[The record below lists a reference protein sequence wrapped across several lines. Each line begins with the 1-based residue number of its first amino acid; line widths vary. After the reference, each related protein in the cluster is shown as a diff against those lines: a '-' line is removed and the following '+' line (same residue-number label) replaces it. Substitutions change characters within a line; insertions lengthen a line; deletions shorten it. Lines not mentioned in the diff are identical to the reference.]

1 MHHPFVEADDA
12 LPSVLPPAEEDS
24 VSQSV
29 EIVEPEPLT
38 TGQAILFGLLVL
50 FVIAWILAG
59 IAAFIISV
67 ACASKSGS
75 TAEKI
80 IGFLMSIY
88 LGPFFFIYKSY
99 TPTYCR

>member
-1 MHHPFVEADDA
+1 MHHPFVEPDDA
-12 LPSVLPPAEEDS
+12 LPSVLPPADEDS
-24 VSQSV
+24 V
-29 EIVEPEPLT
+29 EKKPEPLT

-50 FVIAWILAG
+50 FIVAWILAG